1 MPGKTGTSGFTL
13 VELMIVIALLAIVAL
28 IAAPSF
34 TDMIERNRL
43 QSQAEELRSFLL
55 YARGEAV
62 TLRSTITVETDDEE
76 AWVIERGGT
85 TIRQFEHNP
94 ELVTIRSSAETI
106 TFRSNGTA
114 TAATFTVCHD
124 DDAARGYFLEIQSS
138 GATSLYLPGK
148 KDASNTA
155 LDSCTL

>member
-1 MPGKTGTSGFTL
+1 MRGKATTGGFTL
-13 VELMIVIALLAIVAL
+13 VELMIVIALIAIVAM
-28 IAAPSF
+28 IAMPNF

-62 TLRSTITVETDDEE
+62 TLKSTITVETDD
-76 AWVIERGGT
+76 ADPWVIERDGT
-85 TIRQFEHNP
+85 AIRKLEHNP

-106 TFRSNGTA
+106 IFRSNGTA

-124 DDAARGYFLEIQSS
+124 DDPTRGYFLEIQAS
-138 GATSLYLPGK
+138 GATSLYLQGE
-148 KDASNTA
+148 KDANHTA

>member
-1 MPGKTGTSGFTL
+1 MPDKTNTSGFTL
-13 VELMIVIALLAIVAL
+13 VELMVVIALLAIVAL

-43 QSQAEELRSFLL
+43 QSQAEELKSFLI

-76 AWVIERGGT
+76 AWVVERGGT
-85 TIRQFEHNP
+85 IIRQFEQNP
-94 ELVTIRSSAETI
+94 DLVTIRSSTETI
-106 TFRSNGTA
+106 TFRGNGTA

-124 DDAARGYFLEIQSS
+124 DDPDRGYFLEIQAS
-138 GATSLYLPGK
+138 GATNLYLPGE
-148 KDASNTA
+148 KDANHTD

>member
-1 MPGKTGTSGFTL
+1 MLGKTGTSGFTL
-13 VELMIVIALLAIVAL
+13 VELMIVIALLVIVAL
-28 IAAPSF
+28 IAAPNF

-43 QSQAEELRSFLL
+43 QSQAEELRSFLV

-94 ELVTIRSSAETI
+94 ELATIRSSAETI
-106 TFRSNGTA
+106 TFRGNGTA

-124 DDAARGYFLEIQSS
+124 DDPTQGYFLEIQAS
-138 GATSLYLPGK
+138 GATSLYLPGE
-148 KDASNTA
+148 KDASHTA

>member
-1 MPGKTGTSGFTL
+1 MPSKTRTSGFTL
-13 VELMIVIALLAIVAL
+13 VELMIVITLLAIVAT
-28 IAAPSF
+28 IATPGF

-43 QSQAEELRSFLL
+43 QSQAEALRSFLL

-62 TLRSTITVETDDEE
+62 TQRSTVTVETDDEN
-76 AWVIERGGT
+76 AWVIERDGT
-85 TIRQFEHNP
+85 TIRQLEHNP
-94 ELVTIRSSAETI
+94 ELVTLRSSAETI

-124 DDAARGYFLEIQSS
+124 DNPTRGYFLEIQAS
-138 GATSLYLPGK
+138 GATSLYLRGE
-148 KDASNTA
+148 KDASHTV